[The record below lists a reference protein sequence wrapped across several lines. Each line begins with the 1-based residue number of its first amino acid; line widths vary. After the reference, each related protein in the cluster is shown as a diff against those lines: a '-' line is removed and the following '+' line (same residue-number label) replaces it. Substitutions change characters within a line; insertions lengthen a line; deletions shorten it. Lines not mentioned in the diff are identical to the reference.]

1 MDIKRTKQ
9 PIRQPIAI
17 PLITTTLNDK
27 PTTANFKISDIHYG
41 TLITGAAMRNIQ
53 RRNSIVSNNDELGI
67 IAHNL
72 MNRDLDNTSFTFN
85 IDTANK
91 TLAIIGEFDLFEVFT
106 SELTETL
113 KFEWNF
119 RE

>member
-1 MDIKRTKQ
+1 M
-9 PIRQPIAI
+9 
-17 PLITTTLNDK
+17 TTFNEK

-53 RRNSIVSNNDELGI
+53 RRNSIVSNNDEFGI

-72 MNRDLDNTSFTFN
+72 MNRDLHKTSFSFN
-85 IDTANK
+85 IDTENK
-91 TLAIIGEFDLFEVFT
+91 KLAIIGRFDLFEMFT
-106 SELTETL
+106 SDLTKTL